1 MTEDLPEN
9 SITLVISLDEEAET
23 LSIASAQNTS
33 ADLDP
38 EQTQVMT
45 DIYNGLCLVLD
56 GGMDYLRFVGGI
68 LSKLEEYNNSEID
81 FEPDDELLE
90 AVADAKVVKFPRKL
104 H

>member
-1 MTEDLPEN
+1 MTENLAEN
-9 SITLVISLDEEAET
+9 SITLVIALDEEAET
-23 LSIASAQNTS
+23 LSISSAQHTTD
-33 ADLDP
+33 DLDP
-38 EQTQVMT
+38 EQAQTLT

-68 LSKLEEYNNSEID
+68 LSKLEEYNNSEIE

>member
-9 SITLVISLDEEAET
+9 SITIVISLDEEAET
-23 LSIASAQNTS
+23 LSIASAQHTS
-33 ADLDP
+33 EDLDP
-38 EQTQVMT
+38 EQVQTLV

-56 GGMDYLRFVGGI
+56 GGMDYLRFVGGVQ
-68 LSKLEEYNNSEID
+68 SKLEEYNNSEID

-90 AVADAKVVKFPRKL
+90 SIADAKVVKFPRKL

>member
-9 SITLVISLDEEAET
+9 SITIVISLDEDAET
-23 LSIASAQNTS
+23 LSIASAQHTS
-33 ADLDP
+33 EDLDP
-38 EQTQVMT
+38 EQAQTLV

-56 GGMDYLRFVGGI
+56 GGMDYLRFVGGVQ
-68 LSKLEEYNNSEID
+68 SKLEEYNNSEID

-90 AVADAKVVKFPRKL
+90 AIADAKVVKFPRKL